1 MSNHQLSGSPIFQ
14 TNPACTSKSPAL
26 VDILLNRVLTCE
38 TTGNR
43 FYEFCQSYCTILD
56 LYAWLPHFFN
66 GLGMVLFSCSHLS
79 TVDAPWMESWDVSPM
94 RIWLKLITQK
104 KKITWV
110 SLALLGQREAFLP
123 LLMDWGIRMSQD
135 PTVVALEND
144 LNISTGS
151 CQSTFP
157 MARLRMC
164 KHDVKAR
171 FKFGCHTRVGRW
183 WMASG
188 HYNNVIDVSSHWL
201 PVSKAIVSGTPNVL
215 HGKWNLPIQLWSN
228 CSACLSLCVI
238 LWCHVHTCICH
249 ISSSVFLIWCPFSTV
264 EYICLWWL
272 SSHLWDK
279 PPYWPLLVCLWWQ

>member
-1 MSNHQLSGSPIFQ
+1 MWNHWKSILWILS
-14 TNPACTSKSPAL
+14 
-26 VDILLNRVLTCE
+26 ILLYHFRPLRLTSPFLQR
-38 TTGNR
+38 TWDG
-43 FYEFCQSYCTILD
+43 FVFVQSPLD
-56 LYAWLPHFFN
+56 CGCPLDGKLRCFPHEN
-66 GLGMVLFSCSHLS
+66 MVEANY
-79 TVDAPWMESWDVSPM
+79 T
-94 RIWLKLITQK
+94 K

>member
-104 KKITWV
+104 KKDNLGFLGTAGTARSV
-110 SLALLGQREAFLP
+110 SPPAYG
-123 LLMDWGIRMSQD
+123 
-135 PTVVALEND
+135 
-144 LNISTGS
+144 
-151 CQSTFP
+151 
-157 MARLRMC
+157 LR
-164 KHDVKAR
+164 
-171 FKFGCHTRVGRW
+171 
-183 WMASG
+183 
-188 HYNNVIDVSSHWL
+188 N
-201 PVSKAIVSGTPNVL
+201 PNVPRSYCCCTW
-215 HGKWNLPIQLWSN
+215 KWFE
-228 CSACLSLCVI
+228 
-238 LWCHVHTCICH
+238 H
-249 ISSSVFLIWCPFSTV
+249 F
-264 EYICLWWL
+264 
-272 SSHLWDK
+272 
-279 PPYWPLLVCLWWQ
+279 YWFMPVNIPDGTTADV

>member
-1 MSNHQLSGSPIFQ
+1 MWNHWKSLNFKNLWILS
-14 TNPACTSKSPAL
+14 
-26 VDILLNRVLTCE
+26 ILLYHFRPLRLTSPFLQR
-38 TTGNR
+38 TWDG
-43 FYEFCQSYCTILD
+43 FVFAQ
-56 LYAWLPHFFN
+56 
-66 GLGMVLFSCSHLS
+66 
-79 TVDAPWMESWDVSPM
+79 ESWDVFPL
-94 RIWLKLITQK
+94 RIWLKLITQ

-151 CQSTFP
+151 CQSKFP

-188 HYNNVIDVSSHWL
+188 YYNNVIDVSSHWL

-238 LWCHVHTCICH
+238 LWCHVHTCIFYLSYFH
-249 ISSSVFLIWCPFSTV
+249 RWIHLFVVAKFASVG
-264 EYICLWWL
+264 
-272 SSHLWDK
+272 
-279 PPYWPLLVCLWWQ
+279 